1 MSAVVHVVDDDSD
14 LRNQISEALKIEG
27 YRVIQSGSAEQ
38 FLEVFDPEQ
47 RGCIL
52 MDERMP
58 GHTGSETLEKIAKWL
73 PIYPALLVTGYAD
86 VPLAVSVMRSGA
98 FDVIEK
104 PFTIEMLVAR
114 VKDAIAWN
122 EVVWSKHAVDARVWS
137 DLQTLT
143 TREREILSLIIEGQS
158 SKSIGSRLAIS
169 ARTVD
174 NHRVH
179 ILSKMRAKSLS
190 DLGRV
195 VARASAIFGE
205 NGSLI
210 KPTRGRKS
218 GKAS

>member
-1 MSAVVHVVDDDSD
+1 MSPVVHLVDDDSD
-14 LRNQISEALKIEG
+14 YRKQVADFLTTSGFRVVQSE
-27 YRVIQSGSAEQ
+27 SADK

-47 RGCIL
+47 RGCVL

-58 GHTGSETLEKIAKWL
+58 GATGSEALEKISRWL
-73 PIYPALLVTGYAD
+73 SIYPAILVTGFAD
-86 VPLAVSVMRSGA
+86 VPLAVSAMRKGA
-98 FDVIEK
+98 YDVVEK
-104 PFTIEMLVAR
+104 PFNLDSLLIR

-122 EVVWSKHAVDARVWS
+122 QSVWERHSADARVWS

-143 TREREILSLIIEGQS
+143 SREREILSLIIEGQS
-158 SKSIGSRLAIS
+158 SKTIGGKLKIS

-190 DLGRV
+190 DLGRA
-195 VARASAIFGE
+195 VASATAIFGE
-205 NGSLI
+205 GRA
-210 KPTRGRKS
+210 PTSFKAKR